1 MKRHSTFMGYSKQG
15 ASDSALFIDLNSTFK
30 KKHSNHICF
39 IENENDSNNDDQS
52 GESDGKGGNQ
62 GANTGAITLTQE
74 QFEQLL
80 NRANGK
86 AKDEDENFFDKRDK
100 ENQRKKDDEKQSKA
114 TQQQISDA
122 TKFNLGF
129 ADTFKSNSALF
140 PETAR
145 TAIDDAK
152 KEHPDDVVKQANLA
166 QAIAARDFF
175 KSESNLKLLDSND
188 RAFVEAN
195 VIKPRNDEGVNGP
208 DAWKLVERA
217 LFNYSISSRNQQQRS
232 AGAGGQTGYKTLDTK
247 LAGFFGEHVKDA
259 KGV

>member
-15 ASDSALFIDLNSTFK
+15 ASDSALFVDLNSTFK

-39 IENENDSNNDDQS
+39 IDDPDPAKDPNPTPSPEPAPQPS
-52 GESDGKGGNQ
+52 G
-62 GANTGAITLTQE
+62 AVTLTQE

-100 ENQRKKDDEKQSKA
+100 KF
-114 TQQQISDA
+114 QQQKDEDQKNKDTEQKIATA
-122 TKFNLGF
+122 TKFTIEFGNVI
-129 ADTFKSNSALF
+129 KSNSNLF

-152 KEHPDDVVKQANLA
+152 KEHPDSVVKQANLA

-175 KSESNLKLLDSND
+175 KLEANLKLLDSDD
-188 RAFVEAN
+188 RAYVEN
-195 VIKPRNDEGVNGP
+195 HVLKPRNDDHVDGAA
-208 DAWKLVERA
+208 AWKLVDRA
-217 LFNYSISSRNQQQRS
+217 IYNYGISSRSNQQRATS
-232 AGAGGQTGYKTLDTK
+232 ASGKTGYQTLDNH
-247 LAGFFGEHVKDA
+247 LSSFFGKHVKDA